1 MSPAV
6 TDTPPLCFYRIW
18 KGENPLTPLTTLK
31 TKKNLP
37 CRGGIVR
44 RGVQI
49 FSQRKG
55 LFSIGQVWYT
65 LWRRKTEGR
74 GLMGLTTTEK
84 IRTMAKRKGLT
95 LASVA
100 EKLGYSRQ
108 NVNYKLR
115 MENWTEADIRKYA
128 DAVGCD
134 VEIIFVDR
142 TTGERL

>member
-1 MSPAV
+1 
-6 TDTPPLCFYRIW
+6 
-18 KGENPLTPLTTLK
+18 
-31 TKKNLP
+31 
-37 CRGGIVR
+37 
-44 RGVQI
+44 
-49 FSQRKG
+49 
-55 LFSIGQVWYT
+55 
-65 LWRRKTEGR
+65 
-74 GLMGLTTTEK
+74 MGLTTTEK

-142 TTGERL
+142 QTGERL